1 MDILYCILDT
11 QEKARNNGIG
21 DIRLSEVHRKTGVKL
36 VSNGIVGRNLGTKQ
50 KVTSQIRPHNTIVD
64 RFGTSLSLNFGKANF
79 VLTYWQCLWNKHEI
93 LPTPLF
99 SCFFSGI
106 SRIQD
111 IYFRNFFVF
120 SVFSQLTFY
129 NHVPVFETCLKIIP
143 PCIPSRLS
151 GVIWSAPRDNF
162 VEPFFI

>member
-79 VLTYWQCLWNKHEI
+79 VLTY
-93 LPTPLF
+93 
-99 SCFFSGI
+99 
-106 SRIQD
+106 
-111 IYFRNFFVF
+111 
-120 SVFSQLTFY
+120 
-129 NHVPVFETCLKIIP
+129 
-143 PCIPSRLS
+143 
-151 GVIWSAPRDNF
+151 
-162 VEPFFI
+162 